1 MSVIAWGGKSRY
13 TNQSREAR
21 KVNSSK
27 DIGNS
32 RVDSS
37 TSDITGNIG
46 SVPPIRGSVPL

>member
-1 MSVIAWGGKSRY
+1 MSVIAWGGKSRDAG
-13 TNQSREAR
+13 QSREAR

-37 TSDITGNIG
+37 TRDISGMPKQYGRQN
-46 SVPPIRGSVPL
+46 RWEN